1 MRKTF
6 DVGSIVRRHTM
17 PVLAGLVLLA
27 VPFLAQAAPVQM
39 KPGLLRLNA
48 NLEVPPGKTV
58 ADGVVILLHGMLS
71 DDRQETIV
79 ELQKNLLAR
88 GVASLAITL
97 SLGIDDRRGPR
108 ACNVV
113 HDYAL
118 AGAQR
123 EVKLWVEWLK
133 AQHVR
138 TIDLLGFSRG
148 GAQVAAMAPGLPSV
162 RRLVLMAPTFATA
175 TEQEANY
182 EHTFGHPLKP
192 EMDAARKHPLQKH
205 MVDFLTCKQAPVL
218 GATFLDAYAE
228 LPPGLA
234 ARTGHPTLVVVAGDD
249 RIVPDLKSKLPSD
262 VRPMVIDGASH
273 FFPDH
278 YGEEAADTIAS
289 FVKADQA
296 EMK

>member
-6 DVGSIVRRHTM
+6 DVGSVARKR
-17 PVLAGLVLLA
+17 VLSLLAGLVLLA
-27 VPFLAQAAPVQM
+27 VPVLARAEPVQM

-48 NLEVPPGKTV
+48 NLEVPSGKTV
-58 ADGVVILLHGMLS
+58 TDGVVILLHGTLS
-71 DDRQETIV
+71 DDRQETIA
-79 ELQKNLLAR
+79 ELQKNLVAR
-88 GVASLAITL
+88 SVASLAITL
-97 SLGIDDRRGPR
+97 SLGVDNRRGPR
-108 ACNVV
+108 ACDVV

-133 AQHVR
+133 AQHAR

-162 RRLVLMAPTFATA
+162 RRLVLLAPTFATA
-175 TEQEANY
+175 IEQEANY

-192 EMDAARKHPLQKH
+192 ELDAARKQPLAKH
-205 MVDFLTCKQAPVL
+205 MVDFLTCKHAPVL

-234 ARTGHPTLVVVAGDD
+234 AKTGHPTLVVVAGDD
-249 RIVPDLKSKLPSD
+249 RIVPDLEAKLPSD
-262 VRPMVIDGASH
+262 VRPVVIEGASH
-273 FFPDH
+273 FFPDL
-278 YGEEAADTIAS
+278 YGEKAADAIAR
-289 FVKADQA
+289 FVKADQPDT
-296 EMK
+296 K

>member
-6 DVGSIVRRHTM
+6 DIGSIVRGHAI
-17 PVLAGLVLLA
+17 PVFAGLVLLA
-27 VPFLAQAAPVQM
+27 VPVLARAEAVQM
-39 KPGLLRLNA
+39 KPGMLRLNA

-58 ADGVVILLHGMLS
+58 ADGVVILLHGSLS
-71 DDRQETIV
+71 HDRQETIV
-79 ELQKNLLAR
+79 ELQKNLQAR
-88 GVASLAITL
+88 GVGSLAITL
-97 SLGIDDRRGPR
+97 SLGIDNRQGPR

-133 AQHVR
+133 AQHAR

-148 GAQVAAMAPGLPSV
+148 GAQVAAMAPELPSV
-162 RRLVLMAPTFATA
+162 RRLVLLAPAFTTA
-175 TEQEANY
+175 IEQEANY

-192 EMDAARKHPLQKH
+192 ELDAARKQPLHKLT
-205 MVDFLTCKQAPVL
+205 VDFLTCKQAPVL

-228 LPPGLA
+228 RPPRLA

-262 VRPMVIDGASH
+262 VRRVVIDGSSH
-273 FFPDH
+273 FFPDR
-278 YGEEAADTIAS
+278 YGEEAADAIVTFI
-289 FVKADQA
+289 KTDQPDT
-296 EMK
+296 K

>member
-1 MRKTF
+1 MRETF
-6 DVGSIVRRHTM
+6 DIGSILRRRAT

-27 VPFLAQAAPVQM
+27 VPFLARAEPVQM

-48 NLEVPPGKTV
+48 NLEVPPAKTV
-58 ADGVVILLHGMLS
+58 PDGVVILLHGMLS
-71 DDRQETIV
+71 DDRQETIA

-88 GVASLAITL
+88 SVASLAITL

-133 AQHVR
+133 AQHAR

-162 RRLVLMAPTFATA
+162 RRLVLLAPTFATA
-175 TEQEANY
+175 IEQEA
-182 EHTFGHPLKP
+182 
-192 EMDAARKHPLQKH
+192 
-205 MVDFLTCKQAPVL
+205 
-218 GATFLDAYAE
+218 
-228 LPPGLA
+228 
-234 ARTGHPTLVVVAGDD
+234 
-249 RIVPDLKSKLPSD
+249 S
-262 VRPMVIDGASH
+262 
-273 FFPDH
+273 
-278 YGEEAADTIAS
+278 
-289 FVKADQA
+289 
-296 EMK
+296 